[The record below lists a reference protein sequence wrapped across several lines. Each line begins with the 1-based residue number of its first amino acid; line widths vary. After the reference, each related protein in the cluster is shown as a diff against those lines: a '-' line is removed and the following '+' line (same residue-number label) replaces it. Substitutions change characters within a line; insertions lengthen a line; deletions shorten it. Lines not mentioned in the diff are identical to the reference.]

1 MSEKVSSR
9 LPVLKLGKKVL
20 REENQQQR
28 SLKRQC
34 DTSPG
39 HDLPKKKMVVS
50 VVLKQSQAMAPI
62 PRNPRGAGGVRSGL
76 TSASTVAGAVSKG
89 MKKPA
94 VTSVAAGNKT
104 GMVPAAR
111 AGQKR
116 PGWDLRGQLGDMQ
129 GKVAQY
135 KGKLQTLQESEGKL
149 QAQLDSREEEN
160 SKLHQRLQEL
170 EEENCVLQGVHAENK
185 QLLCQKRQMEMDIE
199 SLSQTVEKL
208 QTANRTLT
216 ATLESVEASLKA
228 ARSDLSDT
236 KETNSRL
243 QQKLAAKERILEEKL
258 HEIAEKNDDLHRC
271 EMEERRLRNL
281 VQELK
286 GNIRVFCR
294 VRPLLSSERNQSER
308 PEHIQFNP
316 HDSKVIVLS
325 RTEESHIG
333 REKRETVRH
342 DFSFDHVFQPAA
354 SQGEV
359 FEEISLLV
367 QSSLDGYNVSIFA
380 YGQTGSGKT
389 FTMEGPDNMT
399 FGTTGMIPRAVKQIF
414 AGAEELRAKGWSYEF
429 TASFLEIYNETIRD
443 LLVSK
448 PEKEYEIKRVCNS
461 NEDLYVT
468 NLKYV
473 PVTSE
478 EEVNHLLCM
487 AKTNRSTAKTAINDR
502 SSRSHSV
509 FQLKLQGKNTAKNI
523 QCTSV
528 LSLIDLAGSERL
540 DKSLSTGE
548 RLKETQFIN
557 SSLCNLS
564 QVISALANKEQ
575 HVPYRNSK
583 LTYLLQNGL
592 GGNSKTL
599 MFVNISPVEE
609 NFSESLNSLRFASK
623 VNECV
628 IGTARANRKL

>member
-286 GNIRVFCR
+286 
-294 VRPLLSSERNQSER
+294 
-308 PEHIQFNP
+308 
-316 HDSKVIVLS
+316 
-325 RTEESHIG
+325 SHIG